1 MNENEQQTPE
11 QIFNQK
17 RIKLNKMR
25 KNHEILT
32 KRLKIMEN
40 NFTRISKE
48 ADNLKQSVKKSNTP
62 VKKAERTIKSLQI
75 RTNFLKKLS
84 NEYEKEQ
91 ASLNKLLQ
99 AVNKTQTMLTKQQ
112 VNIESKRKQLL
123 KLNAKTKLE
132 IPNNL
137 NTYPHKN
144 DYMQFFRDHNLSK
157 PKNNRSTVSNRGAEL
172 WRKVKSESLL
182 GGISSKTNVRHK
194 QQNKITK
201 TKRNLNLLQTNM
213 NSLF

>member
-32 KRLKIMEN
+32 EKLKIMEN
-40 NFTRISKE
+40 NFERMNKE
-48 ADNLKQSVKKSNTP
+48 AVNLKQNVLKSNTP
-62 VKKAERTIKSLQI
+62 VKKAERTVKSLQI
-75 RTNFLKKLS
+75 RANFLKKLS
-84 NEYEKEQ
+84 NEYDKEQ
-91 ASLNKLLQ
+91 EYLNKLLE
-99 AVNKTQTMLTKQQ
+99 AVTKTQKVINKQQ
-112 VNIESKRKQLL
+112 ERIEKKRK
-123 KLNAKTKLE
+123 KIMTLNAKTKLE

-137 NTYPHKN
+137 NTYPYKN
-144 DYMQFFRDHNLSK
+144 EYMQFFRDHNLSK
-157 PKNNRSTVSNRGAEL
+157 PNNNRSRVSNRGAEL

-182 GGISSKTNVRHK
+182 GGTSSTSNVRHK
-194 QQNKITK
+194 QQAKITK
-201 TKRNLNLLQTNM
+201 TKTNLNLLQTNI